1 MQWSLFVLIL
11 MAVYTCTSGR
21 DIRETRGEKKPPDF
35 HLNRARMQWS
45 LILFILM
52 GQCSF
57 FVCELYE
64 YHFINESKTW
74 SEAQSYC
81 REHYTDLATVSN
93 ATDMNKLNGSQNQDG
108 AWIGLRCIY
117 TKSLNTWWCSL
128 PGEEGNNPEKC
139 VLMRDGE
146 WFDFPCTHQCKCIC
160 YDGTRK
166 SGKSF
171 SFINNKMTLPE
182 AQNYCREHHTD
193 LVCGVRQLQNEDLR
207 TEADKLIL
215 IKEAKTWQDALD
227 YCRKNNSDL
236 VSITNLDQQRQVQEI
251 AKNAVSSHIWLGL
264 RYTCTMDLW
273 FWVTDKLVCYENWAS
288 EITTDACDMAAAM
301 GSGGQHKWSKKT
313 DNEKF
318 NFICSK

>member
-1 MQWSLFVLIL
+1 MQLMSEDAVEFVCAHSDGSLHLH
-11 MAVYTCTSGR
+11 
-21 DIRETRGEKKPPDF
+21 IRERHQRDTRRE
-35 HLNRARMQWS
+35 
-45 LILFILM
+45 
-52 GQCSF
+52 
-57 FVCELYE
+57 
-64 YHFINESKTW
+64 
-74 SEAQSYC
+74 EAT
-81 REHYTDLATVSN
+81 R
-93 ATDMNKLNGSQNQDG
+93 
-108 AWIGLRCIY
+108 W
-117 TKSLNTWWCSL
+117 
-128 PGEEGNNPEKC
+128 EEGNNPEKC

-207 TEADKLIL
+207 TEAGSERNLWIGLFREVYKWSDGGNFSTSYCDLQLLKDKECRKMCVVKMLNGKWSFDECNKTKPFYCYDDKLIL